1 MKTFFS
7 FLIFLSIF
15 NCAGSD
21 FTPNF
26 SNDQFVERIQGV
38 YESNYKNTV
47 FEIWIEKSN
56 FPESDTPRE
65 GMSGLMQEGLF
76 VMVFEKNRRTE
87 IEMLLR
93 KYQNTDMLA
102 KDMCSY
108 VENLSWGT
116 HGLWGIKKMGGLA
129 GIAVPADTI
138 RSSTIPLE
146 TLFYIDFPTNDEHGF
161 TTLKINNRGEAVNIN
176 FFETGFI
183 KKPWNYFLT
192 SSMTLQKKSNNTL
205 NLLSRFYIN
214 SDQVNQEIPPPTNQS
229 NQQSYCNNY

>member
-7 FLIFLSIF
+7 FLVFLSIF
-15 NCAGSD
+15 NCAGPD

-26 SNDQFVERIQGV
+26 SNDQFVEQIQGV

-47 FEIWIEKSN
+47 FEIWIEKAN
-56 FPESDTPRE
+56 LPESDIRHR
-65 GMSGLMQEGLF
+65 SGLIQEALF
-76 VMVFEKNRRTE
+76 VMVFEKNKRTE

-93 KYQNTDMLA
+93 KYQDTDMLA
-102 KDMCSY
+102 QDICSY

-116 HGLWGIKKMGGLA
+116 HGLWRVKNMGGLA
-129 GIAVPADTI
+129 GLSVPADATQ
-138 RSSTIPLE
+138 SPTIPLE

-161 TTLKINNRGEAVNIN
+161 TSLEINNSGEAVKIS

-192 SSMTLQKKSNNTL
+192 SSMPIRKQSNNTL

-214 SDQVNQEIPPPTNQS
+214 SDRANQEIPPSTNQS
-229 NQQSYCNNY
+229 DRQSYCNKY